1 MALFALGPAEFA
13 TPDKRTR
20 GRAMSTTTPDSP
32 ASTDRPPL
40 RLPRGSVR
48 ALLTLMLVAVVC
60 LEVARGHSLDALWTE
75 TLAIALAH
83 YFTTRR
89 FLDLT
94 PEMIRRLKDEGVL
107 PDEARPLY
115 LPGFTVRGL
124 ILLAF
129 LGLALFLQRHGR
141 LGEPQSVST
150 LGLVGAYLLG
160 TIAQRVRVR
169 IFHGRHPL
177 VRRVWEDLKAVAT
190 LAVMAFALVVYA
202 TGQADL
208 LPSVW
213 RDVTLGLALFY
224 FGSR

>member
-1 MALFALGPAEFA
+1 
-13 TPDKRTR
+13 
-20 GRAMSTTTPDSP
+20 MSTAAPRPPSSP
-32 ASTDRPPL
+32 PVPERTPL

-48 ALLTLMLVAVVC
+48 AILTLELVAVVC
-60 LEVARGHSLDALWTE
+60 FEVARGRSLDPLWTE

-94 PEMIRRLKDEGVL
+94 PEMVRHLKEEGVL
-107 PDEARPLY
+107 PDEPRPLF

-129 LGLALFLQRHGR
+129 LGLAVYLDRHDR
-141 LGEPQSVST
+141 LTDPQAVST

-160 TIAQRVRVR
+160 TLAQRLRVL
-169 IFHGRHPL
+169 IFRGRHPW
-177 VRRVWEDLKAVAT
+177 VRRVWEDVKAAAT
-190 LAVMAFALVVYA
+190 LAVMTAALVV
-202 TGQADL
+202 TISGRTDM
-208 LPSVW
+208 LPVYW
-213 RDVTLGLALFY
+213 RDLTLALALFY